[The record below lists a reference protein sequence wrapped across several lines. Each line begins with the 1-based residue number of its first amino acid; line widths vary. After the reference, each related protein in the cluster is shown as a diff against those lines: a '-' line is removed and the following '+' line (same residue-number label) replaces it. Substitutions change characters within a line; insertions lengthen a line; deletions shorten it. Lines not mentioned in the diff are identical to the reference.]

1 MHFLGGL
8 LVSVFKGCV
17 ECFVDRAV
25 DGKHIEPEEKDWDW
39 GEEFKAKEFEA
50 CIAIERERILCRA
63 IFNRINGFLSEGGT
77 IPAYLSETLLDE
89 IEANKPPTASGSDE
103 FACQVLYAQSPLQ
116 LRIEHSMPGD
126 YPEGGNSDFVVLT
139 FFSSRE
145 LAERIQMEINRFIS
159 ARGKASL

>member
-1 MHFLGGL
+1 MYLGGGL
-8 LVSVFKGCV
+8 IGVILEKVLGY
-17 ECFVDRAV
+17 FVGKSV

-39 GEEFKAKEFEA
+39 GEDIKAREFEA
-50 CIAIERERILCRA
+50 TIAIERERILCRA
-63 IFNRINGFLSEGGT
+63 ILDRINGFLNEDGT
-77 IPAYLSETLLDE
+77 IPAYISETLLDA
-89 IEANKPPTASGSDE
+89 IEENKAPPASGSDE

-116 LRIEHSMPGD
+116 LRIEHGVPGD
-126 YPEGGNSDFVVLT
+126 NPESGNSDFVVLT